1 MSIYVDSEVGLQSK
15 DLKVSVETNPC
26 SEVDI
31 DSGKKISDKEF
42 IESIM
47 KSFAGDSNK
56 STVPPKIVTYD
67 DTGKSVKISERYPLF
82 DLATLIDDVLDEF
95 GGVEEIMECKW
106 GSLLNEG
113 LVVCL
118 MKDWRVFR
126 LNLKSHEYAS
136 LTYDDRRFK
145 INRDCMIFEDMDEW
159 SHWEEL
165 GGTLEDSEK
174 EALAKKQQMS
184 KMTSYGKKYNDS
196 LDDFFN
202 EGSIESM
209 QKMMQKNSGKSKT
222 SYQDAEE

>member
-1 MSIYVDSEVGLQSK
+1 MDSEVGLQSK

-47 KSFAGDSNK
+47 KSFARDSKK
-56 STVPPKIVTYD
+56 STGPPPKIVTYD

-82 DLATLIDDVLDEF
+82 GFATLIDDVLDEF
-95 GGVEEIMECKW
+95 GGVEEIVECQW
-106 GSLLNEG
+106 VPEFNEG

-136 LTYDDRRFK
+136 LSHDDRRSK
-145 INRDCMIFEDMDEW
+145 INRDCMLFEDMDEW

-165 GGTLEDSEK
+165 GGAREDSEK

-184 KMTSYGKKYNDS
+184 KMTSYGEKYNDS

-202 EGSIESM
+202 GGSIESM
-209 QKMMQKNSGKSKT
+209 QKMMQKNPNKP
-222 SYQDAEE
+222 